1 MTIQKLYIVY
11 QKKTQQESKKS
22 PGREIFMVGVKG
34 LEPSAFWSQT
44 RRSSQL
50 SYTPFVPRARIELA
64 TRGFSVLCST
74 TELPRHCGP
83 EEIRTPDLRRARAAL
98 YQLSYWPEPMP
109 KRQFQFSGKIVRRP
123 SRNVIRLWRKRS
135 SSVSRKAGLRC
146 AVCMGNSSS

>member
-50 SYTPFVPRARIELA
+50 SYTPRTIISHLRAGGQDRTGDTRI
-64 TRGFSVLCST
+64 FSPL
-74 TELPRHCGP
+74 
-83 EEIRTPDLRRARAAL
+83 L
-98 YQLSYWPEPMP
+98 YH
-109 KRQFQFSGKIVRRP
+109 
-123 SRNVIRLWRKRS
+123 
-135 SSVSRKAGLRC
+135 
-146 AVCMGNSSS
+146 